1 MTICPKCG
9 KENPDGFRF
18 CGFCSSPLVVEDAA
32 FAEVRK
38 IVTIVFCDVTGSTD
52 LGERLDPETTRRVM
66 SRYFAEMRTILER
79 HGGTVEKFIG
89 DAVMAVFGIPR
100 LREDDAL
107 RAVRAAHEMQQRLG
121 ELNNSFETEQGVRL
135 QVRTGVNT
143 GEVVAGDSSSQQS
156 FASGDAVNV
165 AARLEQ
171 AAAPGQI
178 LLGERTW
185 RLVKDAADAEA
196 VEPLELK
203 GKGGRVAAFRL
214 LRIGMSTAR
223 SAGRLHSPMV
233 GREGER
239 QLLEQAYGRAV
250 RERSCILFTIL
261 GSAGVGKS
269 RLVGESVDLL
279 RSEASILQ
287 GTCLSYGEGITF
299 WPVVEVVRAAVG
311 ITDEDSIQEAR
322 LRIRSLLDGMEIQDV
337 VADRVAEVIGLGTSS
352 TSPEELFWG
361 IRRFL
366 EAIAS
371 ERPLILVFDDIHWAE
386 PSLLDLI
393 EHIADWSR
401 DAAILLVC
409 IARQDLLDLR
419 PGWGGGKLNATSI
432 LLEVLRQE
440 ECERLIVN
448 LLGTEAIDSHVRE
461 RILESAEG
469 NPLFVEE
476 MFSMLVDE
484 GLLEN
489 SEGRWVASS
498 DLSTVALPPT
508 IQALVA
514 ARLDLLETKERQVIE
529 RAAIAGQVFHSGAIW
544 DLASDSL
551 RPDISNRLLSLVRK
565 ELIRPA
571 TAEFAGEEAFRFRHH
586 LILEVA
592 YEAMPK
598 EERATLHERFAAWL
612 EKIVGERVDEYEPIL
627 GYHLEQAYRYRSE
640 LGPLD
645 DHARELAARAAA
657 LLGGAARRA
666 RTRGDVPG
674 ARSLFE
680 RACSLSIDRP
690 AERLELLPG
699 LGEALYQMGESD
711 AGDAIFSELIDGARE
726 LGDRGVELRAF
737 IQRERSLLE
746 VDSGGN
752 WEEDRAR
759 AAAVVPLLDQLD
771 DKVALAS
778 AWLVM
783 GVLDLQ
789 MGNATVSR
797 EELERSMAYARESG
811 DRLTEIEA
819 MGWLAVSLPT
829 GPIPLSDTDRLFDE
843 MSARGG
849 DALHNEAY
857 VSIFRGQTSAL
868 RGEFAEAHDYIE
880 RGRALLLDL
889 GQRRGWAITAMVSG
903 QAELLAGDAETAESK
918 LREALRVLE
927 EMKGREYGATLA
939 FLLGEALL
947 RQGRFDEA
955 DEMASACRS
964 LALAGDWDCQSGWRL
979 VRAKVLARRGD
990 FIAAE
995 RLGREAIAFV
1005 PTREVSVH
1013 QLQVAADLAEI
1024 LILCGRNDQV
1034 ADLVGPALRLAEQK
1048 GATAFEAKLQSLLEE
1063 AGSPAQLG

>member
-1 MTICPKCG
+1 
-9 KENPDGFRF
+9 
-18 CGFCSSPLVVEDAA
+18 
-32 FAEVRK
+32 
-38 IVTIVFCDVTGSTD
+38 
-52 LGERLDPETTRRVM
+52 
-66 SRYFAEMRTILER
+66 
-79 HGGTVEKFIG
+79 
-89 DAVMAVFGIPR
+89 
-100 LREDDAL
+100 
-107 RAVRAAHEMQQRLG
+107 
-121 ELNNSFETEQGVRL
+121 
-135 QVRTGVNT
+135 
-143 GEVVAGDSSSQQS
+143 
-156 FASGDAVNV
+156 
-165 AARLEQ
+165 
-171 AAAPGQI
+171 
-178 LLGERTW
+178 
-185 RLVKDAADAEA
+185 
-196 VEPLELK
+196 
-203 GKGGRVAAFRL
+203 
-214 LRIGMSTAR
+214 
-223 SAGRLHSPMV
+223 MV
-233 GREGER
+233 GRDSER
-239 QLLEQAYGRAV
+239 QLLEQAYQRAV

-269 RLVGESVDLL
+269 RLVAESLDPL
-279 RSEASILQ
+279 RSEATILQ
-287 GTCLSYGEGITF
+287 GTCLSYGDGITF
-299 WPVVEVVRAAVG
+299 WPVVEVVREAAG
-311 ITDEDSIQEAR
+311 ITDGDSIQEAR
-322 LRIRSLLDGMEIQDV
+322 LRIRSLLEGTDVQDV

-352 TSPEELFWG
+352 TSSEELFWA

-371 ERPLILVFDDIHWAE
+371 DRPLIVVFDDIHWAE

-401 DAAILLVC
+401 DASILLVC

-448 LLGTEAIDSHVRE
+448 LLGTEAIDSDVRE
-461 RILESAEG
+461 RILGSAEG

-484 GLLEN
+484 GLLEK
-489 SEGRWVASS
+489 SEGRWVAGS

-529 RAAIAGQVFHSGAIW
+529 RAAIAGELFHSGAIW
-544 DLASDSL
+544 DLASEAL

-598 EERATLHERFAAWL
+598 EERANLHERFAAWL

-627 GYHLEQAYRYRSE
+627 GYHLEAAYQYRSE

-645 DHARELAARAAA
+645 DRGRELAARAAT
-657 LLGGAARRA
+657 LLGAAARRA

-699 LGEALYQMGESD
+699 LGEALYQMGETD
-711 AGDAIFSELIDGARE
+711 AGDAIFSELIEGARK

-737 IQRERSLLE
+737 IQRERSFLDL
-746 VDSGGN
+746 DAGGN
-752 WEEDRAR
+752 WEESRAR
-759 AAAVVPLLDQLD
+759 AAAAVPLLNKLD

-783 GVLDLQ
+783 GVMDLQ
-789 MGNATVSR
+789 MGNATVSQQ
-797 EELERSMAYARESG
+797 ELERSMAYARETG

-819 MGWLAVSLPT
+819 MGWLAVSVPT
-829 GPIPLSDTDRLFDE
+829 GPIPLSETDRLFDE
-843 MSARGG
+843 MTARGG

-857 VSIFRGQTSAL
+857 ALIFRGQSYAL

-880 RGRALLLDL
+880 RGRALLLEL
-889 GQRRGWAITAMVSG
+889 GQRRNWAITAMVSG
-903 QAELLAGDAETAESK
+903 QAELLGGETETAERK
-918 LREALRVLE
+918 LREALKGLE
-927 EMKGREYGATLA
+927 EMKGGEFGAVLA
-939 FLLGEALL
+939 YLLGEALY
-947 RQGRFDEA
+947 RQGRLDDA
-955 DEMASACRS
+955 DEMATASQS
-964 LALAGDWDCQSGWRL
+964 LALPGDWDCQAGWRM
-979 VRAKVLARRGD
+979 VHAKVLARRGELV
-990 FIAAE
+990 AAE
-995 RLGREAIAFV
+995 RLGREAVAFV
-1005 PTREVSVH
+1005 PTKELNVY

-1024 LILCGRNDQV
+1024 LILCGQNDQV
-1034 ADLVGPALRLAEQK
+1034 ADVVRPALGLARRK
-1048 GATAFEAKLQSLLEE
+1048 GATAYEEKLQALLQE
-1063 AGSPAQLG
+1063 AGSRADVG